1 MFRYFAIRI
10 LRAAFTVA
18 LVVTFVFLV
27 LRLSGDPARSIMGED
42 ASPEAMAAFRREWGL
57 DQPLWMQYF
66 HFFAA
71 IFHGELGQSM
81 RGGGTALDLV
91 LSRIPATLMLT
102 LPALLMKL
110 AIGIP
115 AGVYAALHRDSAID
129 RAVMMT
135 AVAGY
140 TVPSFVL
147 GLVLVQF
154 FAIWLSWLPTGGAGG
169 LQHIILPIIT
179 LGVGGAAILAR
190 FVRSA
195 MLEVLGQ
202 PYIRTA
208 SAKGI
213 PWPSVVRGHAL
224 PNAAIPTVTIVGFMV
239 GNLIAGSVVIE
250 SVFSWPGLGNLLVV
264 SVASRDLA
272 VVQCILL
279 LVAVAMVFSN
289 LVVDFLYG
297 VLDPRLSNGNTGG
310 GH

>member
-1 MFRYFAIRI
+1 MLRFAAIRI
-10 LRAAFTVA
+10 LRAVLTIA
-18 LVVTFVFLV
+18 LVVTFAFLV
-27 LRLSGDPARSIMGED
+27 LRLSGDPARSIMGDD

-57 DQPLWMQYF
+57 DQPLWAQYL
-66 HFFAA
+66 HYFAA
-71 IFHGELGQSM
+71 ILHGELGRSM
-81 RGGGTALDLV
+81 RGGGPALDLV
-91 LSRIPATLMLT
+91 LGRIPATLMLT

-115 AGVYAALHRDSAID
+115 AGIYAALHRDSAID
-129 RAVMMT
+129 RAVMVT

-147 GLVLVQF
+147 GLVLVQVL
-154 FAIWLSWLPTGGAGG
+154 AIWFAWLPTGGTGS
-169 LQHIILPIIT
+169 LQHLILPIIT
-179 LGVGGAAILAR
+179 LGVGGAAVLAR

-213 PWPSVVRGHAL
+213 PWAAVVRGHAL

-239 GNLIAGSVVIE
+239 GNLIAGAVVVE

-264 SVASRDLA
+264 SVTARDLA

-279 LVAVAMVFSN
+279 LVAVAMVLSN
-289 LVVDFLYG
+289 LIVDFLYG
-297 VLDPRLSNGNTGG
+297 FLDPRLAEANSTGG
-310 GH
+310 H

>member
-57 DQPLWMQYF
+57 DQPIWMQYF
-66 HFFAA
+66 HYFAA

-129 RAVMMT
+129 RAVMIT

-179 LGVGGAAILAR
+179 LGVGGAAVLAR